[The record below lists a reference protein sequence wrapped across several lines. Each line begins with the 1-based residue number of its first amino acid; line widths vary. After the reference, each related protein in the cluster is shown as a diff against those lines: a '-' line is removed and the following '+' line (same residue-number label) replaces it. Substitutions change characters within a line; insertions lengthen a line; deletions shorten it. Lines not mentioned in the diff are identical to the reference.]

1 MAGDIYSRQGS
12 VIAGAFSAED
22 TTLSFAG
29 VGSDGFS
36 LAGGVG
42 LLTQSLQVSYS
53 QNVTRL
59 YEVGSPNSYL
69 IAGRTQG
76 QASLSRIIGPRAIQA
91 AFYRKFGNVCNAR
104 SNNIDLAARMGC
116 NGDNSGSLYS
126 LAIGGCVLT
135 SVSISVSAQD
145 MMINESLQMIF
156 ISLEIV

>member
-22 TTLSFAG
+22 TVLSFAG

-42 LLTQSLQVSYS
+42 LMTQSLQVTYA
-53 QNVTRL
+53 QNVQRI
-59 YEVGSPNSYL
+59 YEVGSPNSYM

-76 QASLSRIIGPRAIQA
+76 QGSLARIIGPRAIQA
-91 AFYRKFGNVCNAR
+91 AFYRKFGNVCNVR

-116 NGDNSGSLYS
+116 NGDNAGSLYS
-126 LAIGGCVLT
+126 MAIGGVVLT
-135 SVSISVSAQD
+135 SVGISVSAQD
-145 MMINESLQMIF
+145 MLINESLSLIF
-156 ISLEIV
+156 VSLEIV